1 MIEGI
6 KVVFNE
12 IRGGTAGTNYFYVVS
27 NGELIPIRSLAEQEH
42 ERFVKKWG
50 NRKEYEIKI
59 DLSEI
64 RRKDIYHFKFHRSGE
79 LFASLCRI
87 ENREVREVNSLSSE
101 RVKRLKFKILG
112 YEREFAEEFK
122 EVVER
127 MREDIGRTENTRHF
141 MLSFHGHPERTREA
155 IEDPDMAYITS
166 MILPLSNSRINS
178 LKNQKMRAVHEIWVM
193 TLIIDALNAEVKE
206 GALGNRELKIGGRQE
221 EPAAILRTHYVTL
234 TLWYQFP
241 RYGPDRHGELLRMC
255 MEGKFEEIG
264 NFLGLEVMPTSG
276 ADCESAVK
284 KGNLRPD
291 IVIAKGSFKFANNI
305 KDDTGDIREK
315 AVVIDPKIEIRK
327 SDVGQLKAY
336 TRLFPEGSKFI
347 CPCMNCPCM
356 NGVTRSPNGWDVI
369 ENVRPGVEGINR
381 FRESLREAVQGICSS

>member
-166 MILPLSNSRINS
+166 MILPLSKGRINS
-178 LKNQKMRAVHEIWVM
+178 LNQKMRAVHEIWVIV
-193 TLIIDALNAEVKE
+193 LVIDALNAGIEE
-206 GALGNRELKIGGRQE
+206 GALGNRELKIWGKQQK
-221 EPAAILRTHYVTL
+221 PAAILRTRYGTL

-255 MEGKFEEIG
+255 MEGEFEEIG

-305 KDDTGDIREK
+305 KDEAGDIREK
-315 AVVIDPKIEIRK
+315 AVVIDPKIEIRE
-327 SDVGQLKAY
+327 SDVEQLKAY

-347 CPCMNCPCM
+347 CPCMN
-356 NGVTRSPNGWDVI
+356 GVTCRPNGWDVI
-369 ENVRPGVEGINR
+369 EDVCPKGEGVNV
-381 FRESLREAVQGICSS
+381 FRERLREAVQEICSS